1 MTKWKEELQIM
12 IMSKSI
18 MILTTA
24 LTTRITIIVSIAIA
38 ICSVVLPVLFPSE
51 QQAVAQQQGN
61 NITTNATTPITTTQ
75 PIMPASSNKTFY
87 VFSAEIE
94 GLDEATARIPGD
106 IYTPPV
112 IVANGGDSVTVN
124 FYNTEQETEERH
136 SFTIDARPYSVDI
149 DIAGG
154 ESGNATFTAVAD
166 QDGIFP
172 YYCKYHL
179 PTMVGQLVVL
189 SPTTQPEQ
197 QQQQEEGQ
205 RGVTALIEEEQLLT
219 TEEEEEGGEEQQPL
233 TVTTDRE
240 SYSTGNTIIITG
252 TVAERQ
258 PGARASITVIDP
270 MNEIVWRESVMV
282 TTNNTY
288 QLEIE
293 AGEPQYPTSRHSIDT
308 SGTYL
313 VTASYRAERAETT
326 FEFTSEV
333 GG

>member
-1 MTKWKEELQIM
+1 
-12 IMSKSI
+12 MSKSI

-24 LTTRITIIVSIAIA
+24 LTTRIAIIVSLAIA
-38 ICSVVLPVLFPSE
+38 MSSVVLPVLFPSE
-51 QQAVAQQQGN
+51 QQQAVAQQQGN

-75 PIMPASSNKTFY
+75 PIMPVSSNKTFY
-87 VFSAEIE
+87 VFSAEVE

-106 IYTPPV
+106 IYTPPL
-112 IVANGGDSVTVN
+112 IVVNGGDSVTVN

-136 SFTIDARPYSVDI
+136 SFTIDAQPYSVDI

-154 ESGNATFTAVAD
+154 ESGNATFTAAD
-166 QDGIFP
+166 QEGIFP

-197 QQQQEEGQ
+197 QQQQEEEGQ
-205 RGVTALIEEEQLLT
+205 RGATALIEEEQLLT
-219 TEEEEEGGEEQQPL
+219 TEEEEGVGEEQQPL

-240 SYSTGNTIIITG
+240 SYSTGDTIIITG

-270 MNEIVWRESVMV
+270 RNEIVWRESVMV

-293 AGEPQYPTSRHSIDT
+293 AGEPQYPTSQHAIDT

-326 FEFTSEV
+326 FEFTSEE

>member
-1 MTKWKEELQIM
+1 M

-24 LTTRITIIVSIAIA
+24 LTTRIAIIVSLAIA
-38 ICSVVLPVLFPSE
+38 MSSVVLPVLFPSE
-51 QQAVAQQQGN
+51 QQQAVAQQQGN

-75 PIMPASSNKTFY
+75 PIMPVSSNKTFY
-87 VFSAEIE
+87 VFSAEVE
-94 GLDEATARIPGD
+94 GMDEATARIPGD

-112 IVANGGDSVTVN
+112 IVVNGGDSVTVN

-136 SFTIDARPYSVDI
+136 SFTIDAQPYSVDI
-149 DIAGG
+149 DIAGS
-154 ESGNATFTAVAD
+154 ESGNATFTTAD
-166 QDGIFP
+166 QEGIFP

-197 QQQQEEGQ
+197 QQQQEEEG
-205 RGVTALIEEEQLLT
+205 
-219 TEEEEEGGEEQQPL
+219 GGEEQQPL

-240 SYSTGNTIIITG
+240 SYSTGDTIIITG

-270 MNEIVWRESVMV
+270 SDEIVWRESVMV

-293 AGEPQYPTSRHSIDT
+293 AGEPQYPTSQHAIDT

-313 VTASYRAERAETT
+313 VTASYTAERAETI
-326 FEFTSEV
+326 FELTSEE

>member
-1 MTKWKEELQIM
+1 
-12 IMSKSI
+12 

-24 LTTRITIIVSIAIA
+24 LTTRIAIIVSLAIA
-38 ICSVVLPVLFPSE
+38 MSSVVLPVLFPSE
-51 QQAVAQQQGN
+51 QQQAVAQQQGN

-75 PIMPASSNKTFY
+75 PIMPVSSNKTFY
-87 VFSAEIE
+87 VFSAEVE

-112 IVANGGDSVTVN
+112 IVVNGGDSVTVN

-136 SFTIDARPYSVDI
+136 SFTIDAQPYSVDI

-154 ESGNATFTAVAD
+154 ESGNATFTTAD
-166 QDGIFP
+166 QEGIFP

-197 QQQQEEGQ
+197 QQQQEEEG
-205 RGVTALIEEEQLLT
+205 G
-219 TEEEEEGGEEQQPL
+219 GGEEQQPL

-240 SYSTGNTIIITG
+240 SYSTGDTIIITG

-270 MNEIVWRESVMV
+270 SDEIVWRESVMV

-293 AGEPQYPTSRHSIDT
+293 AGEPQYPTSQHAIDT

-313 VTASYRAERAETT
+313 VTASYRAARAETT
-326 FEFTSEV
+326 FEFTSEE

>member
-1 MTKWKEELQIM
+1 
-12 IMSKSI
+12 

-24 LTTRITIIVSIAIA
+24 LTARIAIIVSLAIA
-38 ICSVVLPVLFPSE
+38 MSSVVLPVLFPSE
-51 QQAVAQQQGN
+51 QQQEAVAQQQGN

-75 PIMPASSNKTFY
+75 PIMPVSSNKTFY
-87 VFSAEIE
+87 VFSAEVE

-106 IYTPPV
+106 IYAPPV
-112 IVANGGDSVTVN
+112 IVVNGGDSVTVN

-136 SFTIDARPYSVDI
+136 SFTIDAQPYSVDI
-149 DIAGG
+149 DIAGS
-154 ESGNATFTAVAD
+154 ESGNATFTTAD
-166 QDGIFP
+166 QEGIFP

-197 QQQQEEGQ
+197 QQQQEEEG
-205 RGVTALIEEEQLLT
+205 
-219 TEEEEEGGEEQQPL
+219 GGEEQQPL

-240 SYSTGNTIIITG
+240 SYSTGDTIIITG

-270 MNEIVWRESVMV
+270 SDEIVWRESVMV

-293 AGEPQYPTSRHSIDT
+293 AGEPQYPTSQHAIDT

-313 VTASYRAERAETT
+313 VTASYTAERAETI
-326 FEFTSEV
+326 FELTSEE

>member
-1 MTKWKEELQIM
+1 
-12 IMSKSI
+12 MSKSI

-24 LTTRITIIVSIAIA
+24 LTTRIAIIVSIAIA
-38 ICSVVLPVLFPSE
+38 MSSVVLPVLFPSE

-61 NITTNATTPITTTQ
+61 IITTNATTTPITTTQ
-75 PIMPASSNKTFY
+75 PIMPVSSNKTFY

-112 IVANGGDSVTVN
+112 IVVNGGDSVIVN
-124 FYNTEQETEERH
+124 FYNTEQQTEERH
-136 SFTIDARPYSVDI
+136 SFTIDAQPYSVDI

-154 ESGNATFTAVAD
+154 ESGNATFTAAD
-166 QDGIFP
+166 QEGIFP

-189 SPTTQPEQ
+189 PPTTQPEQ

-205 RGVTALIEEEQLLT
+205 RGATALIEEEQLLT
-219 TEEEEEGGEEQQPL
+219 TEEEEEGGGERQQPL

-240 SYSTGNTIIITG
+240 SYSTGDTIIITG

-282 TTNNTY
+282 STNNTY

-293 AGEPQYPTSRHSIDT
+293 AGEPQYPTSRHSIDM

-326 FEFTSEV
+326 FEFTSEE